1 MPGKLERSENII
13 RRISSWLNW
22 IAVAAMLL
30 MLLIITFDVFSAKL
44 FRWPLHGS
52 FDVIGLLAI
61 LITALAIPLIQTKR
75 GHITIEFLVTQLGK
89 RGKAIIYSIASI
101 FTLILFIALTWQMF
115 TFSMTIQA
123 AGIITPS
130 VRIPVYFFT
139 YAAAVAFLVVIPLA
153 VLQFMKSIKEAIK
166 K

>member
-1 MPGKLERSENII
+1 MPDKLERFEHILK
-13 RRISSWLNW
+13 RASSWLNW
-22 IAVAAMLL
+22 VAVAAMLL
-30 MLLIITFDVFSAKL
+30 MLLIVTFDVFSSKV

-61 LITALAIPLIQTKR
+61 LITALAIPLIQAAR

-89 RGKAIIYSIASI
+89 RGKAIVYSIASV
-101 FTLILFIALTWQMF
+101 FTLILFIVLTWQL
-115 TFSMTIQA
+115 FSFSRTIQV

-130 VRIPVYFFT
+130 VRIPVFYFT
-139 YAAAVAFLVVIPLA
+139 YAAAVSFFLVIPLA
-153 VLQFMKSIKEAIK
+153 VVQFLRNIKEVTK